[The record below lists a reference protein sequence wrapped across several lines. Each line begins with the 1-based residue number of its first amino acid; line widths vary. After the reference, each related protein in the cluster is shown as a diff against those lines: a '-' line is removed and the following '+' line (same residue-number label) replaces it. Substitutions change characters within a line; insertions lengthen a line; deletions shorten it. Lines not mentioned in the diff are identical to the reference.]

1 MSQDI
6 NNINRF
12 LDSLCFE
19 ESLIYKFLFSDKSA
33 TSFFSDVLLGLRSDV
48 DRVIT
53 LKQLLFLL
61 NENSQDRI
69 IEFFHQNELSLI
81 PIQPNKYLTSSFTFE
96 EEEAYNHELMINALS
111 RKENELIKLKEES
124 IPSLID
130 TYSNDNKNSVI
141 KGLSYVGKKRDLLE
155 FKDFLIEN
163 ELIDKIDDTTFC
175 NIFSKEFIPNGKRIH
190 WKQNIKA
197 FKYFINVIKH
207 EERCKPQHGITNSFE
222 FMFTYTNKK
231 TGQVVPITKKIYGNN
246 KEPYPDRIDR
256 IINKSIRLLTVSD

>member
-1 MSQDI
+1 MSQDT

-33 TSFFSDVLLGLRSDV
+33 TSFFSDVLLDLKSDV

-111 RKENELIKLKEES
+111 RKENELKRLKEDY
-124 IPSLID
+124 IPSLIK
-130 TYSNDNKNSVI
+130 TYTNDNKNSI
-141 KGLSYVGKKRDLLE
+141 AKGLNYVGNKVNLLN
-155 FKDFLIEN
+155 FRNYLVDKGLIE
-163 ELIDKIDDTTFC
+163 KVDDETFF
-175 NIFSKEFIPNGKRIH
+175 NIFSEEFTPNGNLIH
-190 WKQNIKA
+190 WNA
-197 FKYFINVIKH
+197 SVSEFKYFIKKIRELKRCSLPKRFTINLCYMFSWRNKHTGIKA
-207 EERCKPQHGITNSFE
+207 
-222 FMFTYTNKK
+222 
-231 TGQVVPITKKIYGNN
+231 PITKENYTNHN
-246 KEPYPDRIDR
+246 EQ
-256 IINKSIRLLTVSD
+256 INKNH